1 MQWKRF
7 WKRFCRNKTAVAGL
21 GIILALVVGAAFAP
35 LLAPYPPDK
44 INLRNACKGPSAAH
58 LLGTDMLGRDILSR
72 VLFGARISMYLSF
85 TSVLASLIIGGALGL
100 IAGYYRGFINHV
112 ITWFTDLALSF
123 PSFLLALAIVSFLGP
138 GLSNLLFALVISSV
152 PRFTRVVKGTVLII
166 KESDYVN
173 AARAIGASSLRIM
186 LRTIL
191 PNSFAP
197 ALVQA
202 TIRIA
207 EVVLIASGLGFL
219 GLGVQPPTPEWGLM
233 VSEGRFL
240 LRVAPHI
247 VAVPGCA
254 IALFALGFNLLG
266 DGLRDALDVEM
277 A

>member
-1 MQWKRF
+1 MQWRRVWRRF
-7 WKRFCRNKTAVAGL
+7 RRNKTAVAGL
-21 GIILALVVGAAFAP
+21 SVVLGLTVAAAFAP

-44 INLRNACKGPSAAH
+44 IDLRNACKGPSVAH

-72 VLFGARISMYLSF
+72 VLFGARISIYLSL
-85 TSVLASLIIGGALGL
+85 TSVLASLIIGGTMGL
-100 IAGYYRGFINHV
+100 IAGYYRGFVDYV
-112 ITWFTDLALSF
+112 ITWITDLALSL

-138 GLSNLLFALVISSV
+138 GLSNLIFALAVSSM
-152 PRFTRVVKGTVLII
+152 PRFTRIVKGTVLLVR
-166 KESDYVN
+166 ESDYVV

-186 LRTIL
+186 LRAVL

-202 TIRIA
+202 TVRMA
-207 EVVLIASGLGFL
+207 NVVLIASGLGFL
-219 GLGVQPPTPEWGLM
+219 GLGVQPPTPEWGVM
-233 VSEGRFL
+233 VSEGRSL

-247 VAVPGCA
+247 ATVPGCA